1 MKARDQLISK
11 LQQSEEVIRY
21 KKLEQ
26 IILNDKALKEK
37 IEALKKIQKQMIN
50 ANHYGKKDLHQRAK
64 ASYDQMLESIYEHPL
79 LVEYLDLQ
87 NVLNQTIQEIILVI
101 SEGIEKD
108 IEQ

>member
-11 LQQSEEVIRY
+11 LQQSEEVKRY

-50 ANHYGKKDLHQRAK
+50 ARHYDKKDLHQKAK
-64 ASYDQMLESIYEHPL
+64 TSYDQMLENIYEHPL

-87 NVLNQTIQEIILVI
+87 NMLNQTIQEIILVI